1 MGVTIG
7 FLLIRD
13 TPSVGMYVLNMF
25 CMRGVTVMGFKV
37 TSRVRGLNDEAFRE
51 AFGTKEQCRAALVR
65 LRWPD
70 GFVCPCCGHREHCVL
85 AGRGLYQ
92 CKRCKKQ
99 TSPTAGTIFHA
110 TKLPLTLWFAAIHLI
125 VTAKNGISS
134 VELGRRLG
142 VKQPTAWAVKHKI
155 MAVMARRE
163 GETALTGRVEM
174 DDAYLGGVRSGG
186 KRGRGAAG
194 KTPFV
199 AAVSTSPEGRPRKLK
214 LAPVKG
220 FRKREIA
227 RGAKHW
233 LAPGAAVVTD
243 GLGCW
248 SALDEAAC
256 SHQAIRTGSGRQ
268 AARMASFKWVN
279 TTLGNIKSAITGT
292 YRKLGPDHAGR
303 YLASFAWRYNRRYQ
317 LQTMIPR
324 FVHSAAR
331 TQPMPYRLL
340 IAG

>member
-1 MGVTIG
+1 
-7 FLLIRD
+7 
-13 TPSVGMYVLNMF
+13 
-25 CMRGVTVMGFKV
+25 
-37 TSRVRGLNDEAFRE
+37 
-51 AFGTKEQCRAALVR
+51 
-65 LRWPD
+65 
-70 GFVCPCCGHREHCVL
+70 
-85 AGRGLYQ
+85 
-92 CKRCKKQ
+92 
-99 TSPTAGTIFHA
+99 
-110 TKLPLTLWFAAIHLI
+110 
-125 VTAKNGISS
+125 
-134 VELGRRLG
+134 
-142 VKQPTAWAVKHKI
+142 

-248 SALDEAAC
+248 SALDETTC
-256 SHQAIRTGSGRQ
+256 SHQAIRAGSGRK
-268 AARMASFKWVN
+268 AARVASFKWVK
-279 TTLGNIKSAITGT
+279 TL
-292 YRKLGPDHAGR
+292 LP
-303 YLASFAWRYNRRYQ
+303 L
-317 LQTMIPR
+317 IP
-324 FVHSAAR
+324 V
-331 TQPMPYRLL
+331 TPYVDRPVQFLCAVFEPRQAMDGGFGAL
-340 IAG
+340 

>member
-1 MGVTIG
+1 M
-7 FLLIRD
+7 
-13 TPSVGMYVLNMF
+13 P
-25 CMRGVTVMGFKV
+25 
-37 TSRVRGLNDEAFRE
+37 VR
-51 AFGTKEQCRAALVR
+51 
-65 LRWPD
+65 
-70 GFVCPCCGHREHCVL
+70 
-85 AGRGLYQ
+85 
-92 CKRCKKQ
+92 
-99 TSPTAGTIFHA
+99 AGTC
-110 TKLPLTLWFAAIHLI
+110 
-125 VTAKNGISS
+125 
-134 VELGRRLG
+134 RL
-142 VKQPTAWAVKHKI
+142 
-155 MAVMARRE
+155 
-163 GETALTGRVEM
+163 

-248 SALDEAAC
+248 SALDGAAC
-256 SHQAIRTGSGRQ
+256 SHRAIRTGSGRQ

-292 YRKLGPDHAGR
+292 SPGMTTCGL
-303 YLASFAWRYNRRYQ
+303 
-317 LQTMIPR
+317 
-324 FVHSAAR
+324 SA
-331 TQPMPYRLL
+331 
-340 IAG
+340 

>member
-1 MGVTIG
+1 MQPVQEADIADGG
-7 FLLIRD
+7 HDLPRD
-13 TPSVGMYVLNMF
+13 QAAA
-25 CMRGVTVMGFKV
+25 
-37 TSRVRGLNDEAFRE
+37 E
-51 AFGTKEQCRAALVR
+51 ALVR
-65 LRWPD
+65 SHSPD
-70 GFVCPCCGHREHCVL
+70 R
-85 AGRGLYQ
+85 
-92 CKRCKKQ
+92 
-99 TSPTAGTIFHA
+99 
-110 TKLPLTLWFAAIHLI
+110 
-125 VTAKNGISS
+125 TAKNGISS

-163 GETALTGRVEM
+163 GETPLTGRVEM

-214 LAPVKG
+214 LVPVKG

-248 SALDEAAC
+248 SALDEIAC

-268 AARMASFKWVN
+268 AACMAPFKWVN
-279 TTLGNIKSAITGT
+279 TMLGNIKCSPGPIASSAPITPGAT
-292 YRKLGPDHAGR
+292 SPVSPGATTGAINSKP
-303 YLASFAWRYNRRYQ
+303 
-317 LQTMIPR
+317 
-324 FVHSAAR
+324 
-331 TQPMPYRLL
+331 
-340 IAG
+340 

>member
-1 MGVTIG
+1 M
-7 FLLIRD
+7 
-13 TPSVGMYVLNMF
+13 
-25 CMRGVTVMGFKV
+25 
-37 TSRVRGLNDEAFRE
+37 
-51 AFGTKEQCRAALVR
+51 
-65 LRWPD
+65 
-70 GFVCPCCGHREHCVL
+70 
-85 AGRGLYQ
+85 
-92 CKRCKKQ
+92 
-99 TSPTAGTIFHA
+99 
-110 TKLPLTLWFAAIHLI
+110 
-125 VTAKNGISS
+125 
-134 VELGRRLG
+134 
-142 VKQPTAWAVKHKI
+142 
-155 MAVMARRE
+155 
-163 GETALTGRVEM
+163 
-174 DDAYLGGVRSGG
+174 
-186 KRGRGAAG
+186 
-194 KTPFV
+194 

-331 TQPMPYRLL
+331 TQPLPYRLL
-340 IAG
+340 IAGCLSGISRKPFGRDRGNPAHWSRR